1 MTVALGAASIATSLA
16 QTVYSVNAVGYVNV
30 TVPAGKF
37 ALLANPL
44 KLATN
49 SIPAVLPDAPAN
61 TQVFV
66 YNAATG
72 NYVSATKRSSGS
84 WTGDGAAA
92 TLNPGQ
98 GFWVK
103 NAGTADLTITFVG
116 EVMQG
121 DATTLKVDYVA
132 GFNLLG
138 SMVPQTGKLETDLGF
153 KASAND
159 QVFVFDAATANYTT
173 FTKRASGAWT
183 GGTGE
188 PSIPVANGFFYKAGA
203 AGSWTRTFSV
213 NN

>member
-1 MTVALGAASIATSLA
+1 
-16 QTVYSVNAVGYVNV
+16 VYSVNAVGYVNV

-44 KLATN
+44 KLPTN
-49 SIPAVLPDAPAN
+49 SIPAVLPDVPQG
-61 TQVFV
+61 TTVFI
-66 YNAATG
+66 YNAATTS
-72 NYVSATKRSSGS
+72 YTSATKRPSGS

-92 TLNPGQ
+92 TLSPGQ

-103 NAGTADLTITFVG
+103 NAGTTDMNITFVG

-121 DATTLKVDYVA
+121 DTTVLNVPYVA

-138 SMVPQTGKLETDLGF
+138 SQVPQTGKLETDLGF

-159 QVFVFDAATANYTT
+159 QVYLFNPASSDYSSY
-173 FTKRASGAWT
+173 TKRATGTWSGGA
-183 GGTGE
+183 GE
-188 PSIPVANGFFYKAGA
+188 PSIPVATGFFLKASA
-203 AGSWTRTFSV
+203 AGSWTRSFSV